1 MQAFSSLPA
10 TIAIQNHFGGGD
22 ANSLM
27 ASAFKTNA
35 QLIAVNNNNN
45 NNNNN
50 DVIDEETPNDPGK
63 MFIGGLSWQTTPE
76 SLREYFEQFGDVK
89 EALVMK
95 DPTTMRNRGFGFVT
109 FKDPEHVDKVVSHQY
124 HLLDGKQID
133 PKVAFPK
140 RAANKLVTKTKK
152 LFVGGL
158 SASTTEEDL
167 KQYFEQFG
175 PVEGAMLMIDKITNR
190 HRGFGFVTFETE
202 DPVDRVCDIHY
213 HEINGKMAECKK
225 AQPKE
230 VMLTQNL
237 AKAAAMTAA
246 GTLVYS
252 YPGLFAATTLGA
264 ASAAA
269 AARGGAGVS
278 GGGATTAYQLAAA
291 YPTGATTPTSPTTAF
306 MPATAY
312 PFLTAGGAA
321 SAPSVV
327 TSNGTLIS
335 AAAAAAAAEKNA
347 ALSALYAANFVT
359 TSSAAPTM
367 MAVNSPSTTVFAAN
381 GVGGSIAQMLGGSA
395 GAGGGMRQRSDSLTT
410 LQHHQQQ
417 QQQQHQ
423 QHQQQQSSMASLAA
437 AQAAMIAA
445 SPSSPI
451 PRQMAVSSPGPS
463 IIHHHHLSPLQQQ
476 QQQQQQQPHQH
487 PSGGGGGG
495 GSSWDYISAAT
506 SPQPTI
512 LASRTPTI
520 LNAAA
525 FATNLYPS

>member
-10 TIAIQNHFGGGD
+10 TIAIQNHFGGGGD

-45 NNNNN
+45 
-50 DVIDEETPNDPGK
+50 DVEEETPNDPGK

-76 SLREYFEQFGDVK
+76 TLREYFEQFGDVK

-109 FKDPEHVDKVVSHQY
+109 FKDPEHVDKVVNHQY

-158 SASTTEEDL
+158 SASTTEDDL
-167 KQYFEQFG
+167 KKYFEQFG

-264 ASAAA
+264 AA
-269 AARGGAGVS
+269 AARGAATAAAPGA
-278 GGGATTAYQLAAA
+278 GGATAAYQLAAA
-291 YPTGATTPTSPTTAF
+291 YPTGATTPTSPTAAY

-312 PFLTAGGAA
+312 PFLSTGAAGAA
-321 SAPSVV
+321 SPTSVV
-327 TSNGTLIS
+327 TSNGTLLS
-335 AAAAAAAAEKNA
+335 AAAAAAAEKNA

-359 TSSAAPTM
+359 TSTTPTV
-367 MAVNSPSTTVFAAN
+367 MAVNNSPSTTVFAAN
-381 GVGGSIAQMLGGSA
+381 GGTLAQMLGANPGSA
-395 GAGGGMRQRSDSLTT
+395 AAASALRQRSDSGSA
-410 LQHHQQQ
+410 LQHH
-417 QQQQHQ
+417 HQ
-423 QHQQQQSSMASLAA
+423 QQQQQSSMASLAA

-445 SPSSPI
+445 SPASPI

-463 IIHHHHLSPLQQQ
+463 LIHHLSPLQQQ
-476 QQQQQQQPHQH
+476 QQQQQHHHQQQQQQQQH
-487 PSGGGGGG
+487 PLPSGGAGG

-506 SPQPTI
+506 SPQPAI
-512 LASRTPTI
+512 IASRTPTI

-525 FATNLYPS
+525 FTANLYPS

>member
-35 QLIAVNNNNN
+35 QLIAI

-50 DVIDEETPNDPGK
+50 DAEEETPNDPGK

-76 SLREYFEQFGDVK
+76 TLREYFEQFGDVK

-109 FKDPEHVDKVVSHQY
+109 FKDPEHVDKVVNHQY

-158 SASTTEEDL
+158 SASTTEDDL
-167 KQYFEQFG
+167 KKYFEQFG

-264 ASAAA
+264 ATPRGAA
-269 AARGGAGVS
+269 GTTGAG
-278 GGGATTAYQLAAA
+278 ATGTTGAYQLAAA
-291 YPTGATTPTSPTTAF
+291 YPTGATTPTSPTAAY

-312 PFLTAGGAA
+312 PFLNTGAAGAA
-321 SAPSVV
+321 SPPSVV
-327 TSNGTLIS
+327 TSNGTLLS
-335 AAAAAAAAEKNA
+335 AAAAAAEKNA

-359 TSSAAPTM
+359 TTTPAV
-367 MAVNSPSTTVFAAN
+367 MAVNSPSTTVFAAPAN
-381 GVGGSIAQMLGGSA
+381 GSAATIAQMLGG
-395 GAGGGMRQRSDSLTT
+395 GAGGGSVAGGIRPRSDSGSA
-410 LQHHQQQ
+410 LQHHHQQQ
-417 QQQQHQ
+417 QQ
-423 QHQQQQSSMASLAA
+423 QQQQSSMASLAA
-437 AQAAMIAA
+437 AQAAIIAA
-445 SPSSPI
+445 SPASPI

-463 IIHHHHLSPLQQQ
+463 IIHHISPLQQHQQQQQQHQQQ
-476 QQQQQQQPHQH
+476 QQQQHH
-487 PSGGGGGG
+487 ALSSSGS

-506 SPQPTI
+506 SPQPALI
-512 LASRTPTI
+512 ASRTPTI
-520 LNAAA
+520 LNPAA
-525 FATNLYPS
+525 FTAASLYPS

>member
-35 QLIAVNNNNN
+35 QLIAI

-50 DVIDEETPNDPGK
+50 DAEEETPNDPGK

-76 SLREYFEQFGDVK
+76 TLREYFEQFGDVK

-109 FKDPEHVDKVVSHQY
+109 FKDPEHVDKVVNHQY

-158 SASTTEEDL
+158 SASTTEDDL
-167 KQYFEQFG
+167 KKYFEQFG

-264 ASAAA
+264 ATPRGAA
-269 AARGGAGVS
+269 GTTGAG
-278 GGGATTAYQLAAA
+278 ATGTTGAYQLAAA
-291 YPTGATTPTSPTTAF
+291 YPTGATTPTSPTAAY

-312 PFLTAGGAA
+312 PFLNTGAAGAA
-321 SAPSVV
+321 SPPSVV
-327 TSNGTLIS
+327 TSNGTLLS
-335 AAAAAAAAEKNA
+335 AAAAAAAEKNA

-359 TSSAAPTM
+359 TTTPAV
-367 MAVNSPSTTVFAAN
+367 MAVNSPSTTVFAAPTN
-381 GVGGSIAQMLGGSA
+381 GTAATIAQMLGG
-395 GAGGGMRQRSDSLTT
+395 GAGGGSVAGGIRQRSDSGST
-410 LQHHQQQ
+410 LQHHHHQQQ
-417 QQQQHQ
+417 QQQH
-423 QHQQQQSSMASLAA
+423 QQSSMASLAA
-437 AQAAMIAA
+437 AQAAIIAA
-445 SPSSPI
+445 SPASPI

-463 IIHHHHLSPLQQQ
+463 IIHHISPLQQHQQQ
-476 QQQQQQQPHQH
+476 QQQHQHQQQQQH
-487 PSGGGGGG
+487 HALSSGGS

-506 SPQPTI
+506 SPQPALI
-512 LASRTPTI
+512 ASRTPTI
-520 LNAAA
+520 LNPAA
-525 FATNLYPS
+525 FTAASLYPS